1 MTMIIQSSSVF
12 TSTLTPLVGVGIVS
26 LERMYPLTIGA
37 NIGTTVTGIL
47 AALAVSESEVHLT
60 LQVALCH
67 LFFNI
72 TGTLLYYPVPFMRKI
87 PIHIA
92 KGLGN
97 TIALYRWFA
106 VVYLIGMFFLL
117 PTGVFGLS
125 MTGPVIFMA
134 VGIPLL
140 TVLVTVILVNILQV
154 KTPQCLPRKLRNWNF
169 LPLWLHSLEPYDKV
183 VGKFLCVKCCR
194 NCQDEKQ
201 IIKR

>member
-1 MTMIIQSSSVF
+1 MVIQSSSVF

-72 TGTLLYYPVPFMRKI
+72 TGTLIYYPIPFMRKP
-87 PIHIA
+87 PIYIA

-97 TIALYRWFA
+97 TTAQYRWFA
-106 VVYLIGMFFLL
+106 VLYLIGMFFVL
-117 PTGVFGLS
+117 PTAVFGLS
-125 MTGPVIFMA
+125 LAGPLTFMA

-140 TVLVTVILVNILQV
+140 TILVIVIFVNILQV
-154 KTPQCLPRKLRNWNF
+154 KAPKCLPRKLRNWEF
-169 LPLWLHSLEPYDKV
+169 LPLWLHSLEPYDRMI
-183 VGKFLCVKCCR
+183 GKFMCMQCCK

-201 IIKR
+201 ILKR